1 MKYLNWK
8 VALAVILLVLSTC
21 FYLLHYLIF
30 KDAHHIFVYLIGDIA
45 FVFVEVLLVTL
56 LIHSILER
64 REKMARLEKLNMI
77 IGAFFSE
84 VGTKLL
90 NILSE
95 WDPEIAKVQE
105 ELFTGKNAEKK
116 KFGAISRYLKQHKYK
131 IDPKDPDWETLRT
144 FLVSKRAFLL
154 RLLVNQSILEHES
167 FTLLLWAVFHL
178 TEELEARETFKDME
192 SEDAKHLIV
201 DIVRVY
207 GQLAK
212 QWISYMEHL
221 NNNYPFL
228 FSLSLRKNPFN
239 ENASPVIEEA

>member
-21 FYLLHYLIF
+21 FYLLDYLIF
-30 KDAHHIFVYLIGDIA
+30 KDAHHIFIYLIGDIA
-45 FVFVEVLLVTL
+45 FVFIEVLLVTL
-56 LIHSILER
+56 IIHSVLER

-95 WDPEIAKVQE
+95 WDPEIEKIQE
-105 ELFTGKNAEKK
+105 DLFTGEEAEKK
-116 KFGAISRYLKQHKYK
+116 KFEAICKYLKQHNYK
-131 IDPKDPDWETLRT
+131 IEPENPDWETLRT
-144 FLVSKRAFLL
+144 FLVSKRGFLL
-154 RLLVNQSILEHES
+154 NVLVNQSILEHES

-178 TEELEARETFKDME
+178 TEELEARETFKHQE
-192 SEDAKHLIV
+192 SEDVKHLIIDV
-201 DIVRVY
+201 SRVY
-207 GQLAK
+207 GQLAQ
-212 QWISYMEHL
+212 QWLSYMEHL
-221 NNNYPFL
+221 DSNYPFL

-239 ENASPVIEEA
+239 ENASPVIE

>member
-1 MKYLNWK
+1 M
-8 VALAVILLVLSTC
+8 LSTI
-21 FYLLHYLIF
+21 FYLLHYLLF
-30 KDAHHIFVYLIGDIA
+30 KDAHHIFIYLIGDIA
-45 FVFVEVLLVTL
+45 FVFIEVLLVTL

-90 NILSE
+90 NILSQ
-95 WDPEIAKVQE
+95 WDPKIEKIQE
-105 ELFTGKNAEKK
+105 ELFTGKDAEKK
-116 KFGAISRYLKQHKYK
+116 KFEAICKYLRKHNYK
-131 IDPKDPDWETLRT
+131 IDPENPDWKTLRT

-178 TEELEARETFKDME
+178 TEELEARETFKHME
-192 SEDAKHLIV
+192 SEDAKHLLI
-201 DIVRVY
+201 DISRVY
-207 GQLAK
+207 GQLAQ
-212 QWISYMEHL
+212 QWLSYMEHL
-221 NNNYPFL
+221 NSNYPFL

-239 ENASPVIEEA
+239 ENASPVIE